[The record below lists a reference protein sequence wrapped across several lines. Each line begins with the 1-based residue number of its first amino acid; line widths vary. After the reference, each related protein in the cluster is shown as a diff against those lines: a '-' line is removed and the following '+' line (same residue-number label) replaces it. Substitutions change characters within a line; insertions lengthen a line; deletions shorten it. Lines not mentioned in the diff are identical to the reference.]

1 MKVNNKTIHV
11 FDNEGETFDRFTI
24 ILPDGEMLGSSVYPF
39 HPQGFGMYVGNVC
52 ENVEGGHNNNYYDY
66 VNGTGWDPWYVNTC
80 LKKYLRS
87 AKSDPAWLGKEV
99 KKFEKLPVDVQRY
112 INQMMVEVTV

>member
-1 MKVNNKTIHV
+1 MKVNDKTIYV

-24 ILPDGEMLGSSVYPF
+24 ILPDGDMLASSVYPF

-52 ENVEGGHNNNYYDY
+52 ENVEGGRNTVYYDY
-66 VNGTGWDPWYVNTC
+66 AGGTGWDPWWIKQC
-80 LKKYLRS
+80 LKKYLTE
-87 AKSDPAWLGKEV
+87 AKNNTQWLGKEV

-112 INQMMVEVTV
+112 ITQMMEPVSA